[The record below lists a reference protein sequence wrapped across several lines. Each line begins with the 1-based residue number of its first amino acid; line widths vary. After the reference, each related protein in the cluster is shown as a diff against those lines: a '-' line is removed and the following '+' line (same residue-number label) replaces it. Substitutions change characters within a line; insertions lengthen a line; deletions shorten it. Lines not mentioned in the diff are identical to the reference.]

1 MSRLDRLV
9 SLLDT
14 GSSTFVRNAAADQ
27 LADVQKSHPEELF
40 PLLGRVVT
48 FLKSPKWD
56 TRIAAARAIGLI
68 VQNAEWQPGQEL
80 GAMAAVKIKEE
91 EGVEVK
97 DEEDSKQDIIVKEE
111 EISLQDS
118 SGHLSFDTLDIQVVL
133 KKGTILLG
141 SGGKE
146 YEGGADSAEQKKNIL
161 RKLGMQFEDDKS
173 LLDDLDDELAEP
185 PPKFRK
191 TTKTKK
197 AAANTPPA
205 KSESPAEAPAAKSSA
220 VNARMRALA
229 KRKAKFGIKPTQA
242 PVIDVAP
249 PKESPSEADKND
261 GKVVVEHK
269 NQTHPSSL
277 VAVEDSSVW
286 PFSRLLEVFMA
297 DMFDATW
304 ETRHGALLG
313 IREVIKSAGATA
325 GMLFNASA
333 EKNAALNAAW
343 LEDLA
348 CRLVCIIALDRFADY
363 VADQVVAP
371 VRESCAQALGALLLH
386 LPSSIAEKTFF
397 ALSRLVLQRDLGLEI
412 PLWGVCHGGML
423 GLRYLVSVRTD
434 LLVAN
439 PKMFDTLV
447 ACVFHGLASADDDVQ
462 GISAATLTPI
472 AAEFVEQRPEDISKF
487 LDVIWDSLALLKD
500 ELSTA
505 IGHVMDLLA
514 KLCSLSQVLQ
524 VITETAAHD
533 TSGERTFGRLVPRL
547 FPFLRHSITDVRK
560 AVLRSLKTFLQL
572 EDRREWVDERVFRL
586 IYQNILL
593 EQNEAVSALSQ
604 ELWDLL
610 LETTQ
615 SQIAHNLLPSLWPTA
630 SELLFT
636 PIGTARR
643 FYKMNTSFMIKASGD
658 PYELTKDST
667 SQVNI
672 DGPIIEGDVLIVDA
686 QIILRNRIAAAKALG
701 RFLVW
706 SAMQLD
712 GPAPAA
718 VPASVGSMVDLLSSH
733 MSSQRLIAVLCIEE
747 YALAAKDPEF
757 AQKIT
762 ARWTDGSDKAA
773 LAQTKCNELIES
785 TVEPTLA
792 ALLQTIDS
800 QTLIF
805 RDINPVLRAVRTQC
819 QSLFSLMV
827 SNGLPASAVPP
838 LATTIEGD
846 SNAGSDAFSLV
857 IGEELAGQ
865 TFERLRAQ
873 LAPDVQVAMA
883 EALDNGRNNI
893 AASIAEARQ
902 TLEARNVAIKSG
914 AAASYFAL
922 AKALPAKLN
931 PIIRSLMDSVKLEL
945 NPQLH
950 ARSADRV
957 ARLVVA
963 LQSSGRGPAAAKIVK
978 NLCGFLC
985 VDINEAP
992 DFSVHESEKTKIL
1005 SLRKDEPRTEDAVSS
1020 LRRQKEMLLA
1030 RVKREGALV
1039 ALHGICDLYG
1049 EALFENV
1056 GEIASQFSEVDGLED
1071 GQSLVD
1077 HMAVIRA
1084 ILPFIDH
1091 ALLGKLDIWGALER
1105 GLRSQYSVVRFVS
1118 AKCLSTVCQ
1127 VMPVKGISF
1136 LVERILP
1143 QINNASDLACRQGA
1157 VEAVYHLMVTMGE
1170 NVLPYIVFF
1179 IVPAMGRMSD
1189 SDMDVRTIAATTFAA
1204 IIKLVPLE
1212 QGIPDPDD
1220 MPAELLEGRDR
1231 EREFISQMMDISKV
1245 KPFKLPVSIKAELR
1259 SYQQEGVNWLAFLNR
1274 YHLQGVLCD
1283 DMGLGKT
1290 LQTICM
1296 VASDHHLRAE
1306 DFEKTQSP
1314 ESRRL
1319 PSLIVCPTSLS
1330 GHWVNEFK
1338 KYAPMIK
1345 TLSYT
1350 GPPHNRCHL
1359 RANSDGA
1366 AVKRA
1371 IKAVDVVITSYDIAR
1386 NDVEM
1391 LGSLSWN
1398 YMVLDE
1404 GHIIRNATSKLSRA
1418 IKRYHSNHRLI
1429 LSGTPIQNNVLELW
1443 SLFDFLMPGFLG
1455 SEKSFN
1461 ERFSKPII
1469 ASRNP
1474 KASPKDQEAAA
1485 LALEALHKQVLPF
1498 LLRRLKEDVLDDL
1511 PPKIIQD
1518 YYCDLNETQRKLY
1531 DKFAQQ
1537 QKKTVQNE
1545 LAESDQSGR
1554 KHVFQSLIYMRK
1566 LCNHPAFVQH
1576 PKAELDKLLHSGS
1589 LSMQLSPKLLAL
1601 QQLLKDCNITG
1612 DPSALD
1618 GANLPEPVPEAMGQ
1632 HRALIFCQQKDMLDL
1647 VENSLLKKH
1656 MPGVTYLRLDGS
1668 VSGPNRHELVD
1679 KFNDDPS
1686 IDLLLL
1692 TTQVGG
1698 LGLNLTGADT
1708 VIFMEHDWNPM
1719 NDLQAMD
1726 RAHRIGQK
1734 RVVNVYRLITRGTL
1748 EERIMGL
1755 QEFKLSIASTV
1766 VNQQNSGLN
1775 SMGTDQILELFSAD
1789 LPADAPADEKPAGDE
1804 GVDSTGKVGGKNDVT
1819 AGLQELWDEA
1829 EYAEE
1834 YNLDAFITSL
1844 KK

>member
-68 VQNAEWQPGQEL
+68 VQNTEWQPGEEL
-80 GAMAAVKIKEE
+80 GAMTAVKIKEE
-91 EGVEVK
+91 EGVE
-97 DEEDSKQDIIVKEE
+97 IKEE
-111 EISLQDS
+111 EDIKLEVSENGDRIVDTSEL
-118 SGHLSFDTLDIQVVL
+118 LSFKKLDIQAVL
-133 KKGTILLG
+133 AKGTVLLG

-146 YEGGADSAEQKKNIL
+146 YEGGADSASQKQDIL
-161 RKLGMQFEDDKS
+161 RKLGMQFEDDKT
-173 LLDDLDDELAEP
+173 LLDDLDEELAAP
-185 PPKFRK
+185 PQKFRK
-191 TTKTKK
+191 TAKSRKATPPEPVK
-197 AAANTPPA
+197 AAEEPA
-205 KSESPAEAPAAKSSA
+205 KSSSG
-220 VNARMRALA
+220 NARMRALA
-229 KRKAKFGIKPTQA
+229 KRKAKFGIKPAQA
-242 PVIDVAP
+242 AVVDVAP
-249 PKESPSEADKND
+249 QESPIESDKTE

-269 NQTHPSSL
+269 EQVQPSSL
-277 VAVEDSSVW
+277 VAVKDSSVW
-286 PFSRLLEVFMA
+286 PFSRLCELFMV
-297 DMFDATW
+297 DMFNPSW

-313 IREVIKSAGATA
+313 IREIIKTAGGQA
-325 GMLFNASA
+325 GMLFNATS
-333 EKNAALNAAW
+333 EDNHSRNAAW

-348 CRLVCIIALDRFADY
+348 CRLVCIIILDRFADY

-386 LPSSIAEKTFF
+386 LPQDAAEKTFF
-397 ALSRLVLQRDLGLEI
+397 VLSRLVLQKDLGLEI

-434 LLVAN
+434 LLTES
-439 PKMFDTLV
+439 PKMFAELV
-447 ACVFHGLASADDDVQ
+447 ECVFHGLASADDDVQ

-472 AAEFVEQRPEDISKF
+472 AGEFVSQRPQDISRF

-514 KLCSLSQVLQ
+514 KLCSYPQVLD
-524 VITETAAHD
+524 VITETAAED
-533 TSGERTFGRLVPRL
+533 TTGERTFARLVPRL

-560 AVLRSLKTFLQL
+560 AVLRSLNTFLRL
-572 EDRREWVDERVFRL
+572 EDRHEWVDDRVFRL
-586 IYQNILL
+586 ILQNILL
-593 EQNEAVSALSQ
+593 EQNEAVSLLSQ
-604 ELWDLL
+604 ELWDAL
-610 LETTQ
+610 LETSNPKVAEVMLPTIWPAA
-615 SQIAHNLLPSLWPTA
+615 SDLLL
-630 SELLFT
+630 T

-643 FYKMNTSFMIKASGD
+643 SYKMSLAHMINPWGGAF
-658 PYELTKDST
+658 ELAKDSA

-672 DGPIIEGDVLIVDA
+672 DGPIIEGDVLIVSVD
-686 QIILRNRIAAAKALG
+686 IVLRNRIAAARALG
-701 RFLVW
+701 RLLVL
-706 SAMQLD
+706 SAMHVD
-712 GPAPAA
+712 GPAPGA
-718 VPASVGSMVDLLSSH
+718 VIGCVSDLVAMLTSQ
-733 MSSQRLIAVLCIEE
+733 MSSQRLIAVICLEE
-747 YALAAKDPEF
+747 YALAAKDSGF
-757 AQKIT
+757 AQAVTTRWKDEGCAT
-762 ARWTDGSDKAA
+762 ASASNLT
-773 LAQTKCNELIES
+773 TIVES

-792 ALLQTIDS
+792 GLLATIES
-800 QTLIF
+800 QMLIF

-827 SNGLPASAVPP
+827 SNGLPASAVPQ

-857 IGEELAGQ
+857 IGEELAGP

-873 LAPDVQVAMA
+873 LAPEVQVVMA
-883 EALDNGRNNI
+883 QALNNGRANI
-893 AASIAEARQ
+893 EASINEARE
-902 TLEARNVAIKSG
+902 TLEARNIGIKAG
-914 AAASYFAL
+914 AAAAYFAL
-922 AKALPAKLN
+922 APSLPTKLN
-931 PIIRSLMDSVKLEL
+931 PIIRSLMDSVKLEQ
-945 NPQLH
+945 NTQLH
-950 ARSADRV
+950 ARSAERV
-957 ARLVVA
+957 ASLVVA
-963 LQSSGRGPAAAKIVK
+963 LQSNGRGPAGAKIVK
-978 NLCGFLC
+978 NLCAFLC
-985 VDINEAP
+985 VDVNEAP
-992 DFSVHESEKTKIL
+992 DFTVHENETTKIL
-1005 SLRKDEPRTEDAVSS
+1005 SLRKDEPRNEDAVSS
-1020 LRRQKEMLLA
+1020 LKRIKDMVLA
-1030 RVKREGALV
+1030 RTKREGALM
-1039 ALHGICDLYG
+1039 ALEGICKLYG
-1049 EALFENV
+1049 DSLLENV
-1056 GEIASQFSEVDGLED
+1056 EEIAQQFTGLDELPD
-1071 GQSLVD
+1071 GQPLVD

-1084 ILPFIDH
+1084 ILPFIDKS
-1091 ALLGKLDIWGALER
+1091 LVRTVDIWDALER
-1105 GLRSQYSVVRFVS
+1105 NLRSKYSVVRFVA

-1127 VMPVKGISF
+1127 VLPDKGITF
-1136 LVERILP
+1136 LVKRILP
-1143 QINNASDLACRQGA
+1143 QINDATNLACRQGA
-1157 VEAVYHLMVTMGE
+1157 TEAVYHLMVTMGE
-1170 NVLPYIVFF
+1170 KVLPYIVFF

-1189 SDMDVRTIAATTFAA
+1189 SDLDVRTIAATTFAA

-1212 QGIPDPDD
+1212 QGIPDPED
-1220 MPAELLEGRDR
+1220 MPQELLEGRDK

-1245 KPFKLPVSIKAELR
+1245 KPFNLPVSIKAELR

-1274 YHLQGVLCD
+1274 YHLQGILCD

-1306 DFEKTQSP
+1306 DFAKTQSP

-1330 GHWVNEFK
+1330 GHWINEFK

-1359 RANSDGA
+1359 RTCNDSSK
-1366 AVKRA
+1366 VKKA
-1371 IKAVDVVITSYDIAR
+1371 INDADVVITSYDIAR
-1386 NDVEM
+1386 NDVET
-1391 LGSLSWN
+1391 LSVLPWN

-1474 KASPKDQEAAA
+1474 KASPKDQEGAA

-1498 LLRRLKEDVLDDL
+1498 LLRRLKEDVLEDL

-1531 DKFAQQ
+1531 DNFAQE
-1537 QKKTVQNE
+1537 QKKTVQDD
-1545 LAESDQSGR
+1545 LSDNDKQGR
-1554 KHVFQSLIYMRK
+1554 KHVFQALIYMRK

-1576 PKAELDKLLHSGS
+1576 PKAELDKMLHSGS
-1589 LSMQLSPKLLAL
+1589 LSLQLSPKLLAL

-1612 DPSALD
+1612 DPTALD

-1668 VSGPNRHELVD
+1668 VSGPNRHELVE

-1766 VNQQNSGLN
+1766 INQQNSGLN
-1775 SMGTDQILELFSAD
+1775 TMGTDQILELFNAD
-1789 LPADAPADEKPAGDE
+1789 LPTDGAVEEKPKEEALDA
-1804 GVDSTGKVGGKNDVT
+1804 TGKISKNDVT